1 MTTTPPWSAF
11 DAGWTDP
18 AAPGELHPRLRG
30 EGGVAVARWL
40 AEHGVMPDETL
51 DVAAVLE
58 AYASGWAPEADP
70 SLLVQVLR
78 GALERP
84 GTVSSPA
91 LTTLL
96 QQALAR
102 VHTAADLRTLVA
114 FLRRTAIVQTL
125 HAGSGPVEGG

>member
-1 MTTTPPWSAF
+1 MLTPPWAAF
-11 DAGWTDP
+11 DAGWSDP
-18 AAPGELHPRLRG
+18 AAPGELHPHLRG

-58 AYASGWAPEADP
+58 AYVSGWAPEVDP
-70 SLLVQVLR
+70 VLLLHVLR
-78 GALERP
+78 GALEQP

-102 VHTAADLRTLVA
+102 IDATADLHSLIA
-114 FLRRTAIVQTL
+114 FLRRTAVVQSL
-125 HAGSGPVEGG
+125 QSGSGPLEDG